1 MYAFNFPGPREWL
14 NRTVRRALAILL
26 LLSALGGCDLFEEAP
41 PADPGVPSV
50 EQRSPVPGAPPIV
63 WVGGS
68 LQEIAEGHLTIL
80 GESEAIVRLQR
91 LAEGATRFLVAD
103 GDAWRDLS
111 PEETAGLEV
120 GPRVCAEVLLDGTN
134 LVALR
139 VFLDASCGPTGAP

>member
-1 MYAFNFPGPREWL
+1 M
-14 NRTVRRALAILL
+14 RRALCVVL
-26 LLSALGGCDLFEEAP
+26 LLSLGGCDLFEGAP

-50 EQRSPVPGAPPIV
+50 EDRSPVPGAPPIV

-91 LAEGATRFLVAD
+91 LAEGTTRFLVAD

-111 PEETAGLEV
+111 SEETARLEV
-120 GPRVCAEVLLDGTN
+120 GPRICAEVLLDGTN